1 MTVLSSVVHVRL
13 SPVRARERLAS
24 HLSANVVRL
33 RDEQGLTQQALAG
46 LARLSRATIAQIE
59 TGQADPRLSTIEL
72 VASALGVS
80 PQSLLSDPRM
90 TGRC

>member
-24 HLSANVVRL
+24 HLSANVVR
-33 RDEQGLTQQALAG
+33 
-46 LARLSRATIAQIE
+46 SRATIAQIE